1 MVHPHFLLHLAI
13 ILILSKYVAAL
24 SIKFKMPPVLG
35 MIITGILLGPSVLD
49 IVKTDIVLQWLAR
62 LGVILLLFTAGLDTD
77 IAQMKSQGKASL
89 MTAAGGVLVPFALGF
104 FTSRFFGLD
113 VFSSTLIG
121 TVLMATSVSVTVMT
135 LIDLKKLHSSEGTT
149 ILGAAII
156 DDVIG
161 ILMLTF
167 VFGLHG
173 GENNILISMA
183 KILGYFV
190 ASFLVGFFL
199 FKPIIRFTR
208 KLEVESGV
216 VAVALSLCFLF
227 AWAAEKAGMAEITGA
242 YIAGLFVGQTRSKR
256 TVSEGVETL
265 GQSFFVAIF
274 FINIGLE
281 TQLRDISGNP
291 GFIIFIILFAIAGKI
306 LGSGVGAKIGGF
318 SLRQSTRIG
327 VGMVPR
333 GEVALIISAMAL
345 TRGIFTQTEYSTT
358 VLIVILSAIITPPL
372 LKWAFKEKDD
382 V

>member
-1 MVHPHFLLHLAI
+1 M
-13 ILILSKYVAAL
+13 
-24 SIKFKMPPVLG
+24 
-35 MIITGILLGPSVLD
+35 
-49 IVKTDIVLQWLAR
+49 
-62 LGVILLLFTAGLDTD
+62 
-77 IAQMKSQGKASL
+77 
-89 MTAAGGVLVPFALGF
+89 
-104 FTSRFFGLD
+104 
-113 VFSSTLIG
+113 
-121 TVLMATSVSVTVMT
+121 
-135 LIDLKKLHSSEGTT
+135 
-149 ILGAAII
+149 
-156 DDVIG
+156 
-161 ILMLTF
+161 
-167 VFGLHG
+167 
-173 GENNILISMA
+173 
-183 KILGYFV
+183 
-190 ASFLVGFFL
+190 
-199 FKPIIRFTR
+199 
-208 KLEVESGV
+208 ESGV
-216 VAVALSLCFLF
+216 VAVALSLCILF

>member
-49 IVKTDIVLQWLAR
+49 IVKTDIVLQWLAK